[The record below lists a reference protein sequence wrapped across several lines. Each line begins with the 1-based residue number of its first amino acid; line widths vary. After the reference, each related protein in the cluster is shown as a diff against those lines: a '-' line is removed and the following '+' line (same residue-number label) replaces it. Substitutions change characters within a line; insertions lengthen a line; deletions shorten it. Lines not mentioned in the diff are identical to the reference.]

1 MRATLSLNGLKK
13 FGAVSKLVLEILEH
27 LRVAIFPEI
36 FSMTASGS
44 GH

>member
-13 FGAVSKLVLEILEH
+13 FCAVSKLVLEILEH